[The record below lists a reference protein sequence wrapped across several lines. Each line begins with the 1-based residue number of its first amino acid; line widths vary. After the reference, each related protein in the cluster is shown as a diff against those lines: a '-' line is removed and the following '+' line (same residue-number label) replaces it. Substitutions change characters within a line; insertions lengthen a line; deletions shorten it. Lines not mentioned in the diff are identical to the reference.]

1 MKETKIDKDY
11 FENKI
16 HKKKRKKTLKGNI
29 ITIHNVL
36 KKKL

>member
-16 HKKKRKKTLKGNI
+16 HKKK
-29 ITIHNVL
+29 
-36 KKKL
+36 KKKNLEGKYYNNP